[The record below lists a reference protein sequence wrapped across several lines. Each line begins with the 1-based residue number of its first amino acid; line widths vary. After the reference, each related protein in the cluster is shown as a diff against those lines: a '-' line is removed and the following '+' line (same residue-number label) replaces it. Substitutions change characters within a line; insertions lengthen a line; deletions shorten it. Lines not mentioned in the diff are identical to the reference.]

1 MPSLFQGL
9 LNAIMELME
18 EEEILDIKIHE
29 FLKEDQA
36 LARRPL
42 GEVATLKA
50 SQVHFDNFSRYN
62 LNIALGMMARKMGA
76 FKVSNTA
83 GAQICLSAQPYSIN
97 FG

>member
-50 SQVHFDNFSRYN
+50 SQVHFDNFFRYY
-62 LNIALGMMARKMGA
+62 LNIALDLLARKMGA
-76 FKVSNTA
+76 FKVYNKA
-83 GAQICLSAQPYSIN
+83 GAKICLSAQPSSIN
-97 FG
+97 LG